1 MVRQCQ
7 SLESG
12 VQATATTAGSDD
24 KESGQTSYG
33 ALAIPA
39 WSPSTIVGGFV
50 PAAPLGSST
59 GGKDKE
65 GNLASCI
72 VETPMV
78 TPRESVESPAE
89 PAGLALVGGAAAA
102 AGVNDVATQGVSAAR
117 AEECG
122 GAVGGDGG
130 AGRAAAAEALAVGLQ
145 AQLKEMKVTMP
156 PTVTILR
163 YRHICCPVLVDRWR
177 MSVYFACFWARG
189 SRSN

>member
-24 KESGQTSYG
+24 EERGQTSER
-33 ALAIPA
+33 ALSLPA
-39 WSPSTIVGGFV
+39 WASSTTFGFGGV
-50 PAAPLGSST
+50 VAAAPPGSSST

-65 GNLASCI
+65 GHLATGI
-72 VETPMV
+72 VETPTAV

-89 PAGLALVGGAAAA
+89 LAGLTLPGGAAAAAA
-102 AGVNDVATQGVSAAR
+102 AGVNDVNGVATQGVFGPR
-117 AEECG
+117 ADESG

-145 AQLKEMKVTMP
+145 AQLEEMKVRRP
-156 PTVTILR
+156 PKLYDIYITLR
-163 YRHICCPVLVDRWR
+163 RYLLPCPVGPIL
-177 MSVYFACFWARG
+177 
-189 SRSN
+189 